1 MYNRLDK
8 KGDEK
13 RLRYKVKDYRERLG
27 MTQEELSR
35 ESKVSRTII
44 SGLES
49 GKEIVTSTDTLIRLA
64 KTLKC
69 SVSDIFLD

>member
-1 MYNRLDK
+1 MK
-8 KGDEK
+8 
-13 RLRYKVKDYRERLG
+13 YKVKDCRERLG
-27 MTQEELSR
+27 MTQEELSK

-49 GKEIVTSTDTLIRLA
+49 GKEIVTSTDTLTRLA
-64 KTLKC
+64 RALRC

>member
-1 MYNRLDK
+1 MK
-8 KGDEK
+8 
-13 RLRYKVKDYRERLG
+13 YKVKERREKLG
-27 MTQEELSR
+27 MSQEELSK

-49 GKEIVTSTDTLIRLA
+49 GREIVTSTDTLSRLA
-64 KTLKC
+64 RTLKC

>member
-1 MYNRLDK
+1 MK
-8 KGDEK
+8 
-13 RLRYKVKDYRERLG
+13 YKVKECREKLG
-27 MTQEELSR
+27 MTQEELSK

-49 GKEIVTSTDTLIRLA
+49 GREIITSTDTLSRLA
-64 KTLKC
+64 RTLKC